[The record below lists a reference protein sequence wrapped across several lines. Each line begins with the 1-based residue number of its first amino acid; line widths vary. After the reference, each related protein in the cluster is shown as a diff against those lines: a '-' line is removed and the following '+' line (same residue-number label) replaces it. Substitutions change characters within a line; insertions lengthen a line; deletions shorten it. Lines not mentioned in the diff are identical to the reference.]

1 MANKT
6 IQSDQVKTWKSGPWD
21 TQVQCESM
29 KVYIFHFI
37 FWTCP
42 LLPQYKEYYRS
53 AETAEMK
60 ILSGDSTERANVLCI
75 VNPCNPTGDY
85 MPLDQIK
92 TWINDNVYDGGFVIV
107 GRSIHTLDLIKEIWA
122 VCWYD

>member
-1 MANKT
+1 MSCVYKT
-6 IQSDQVKTWKSGPWD
+6 VSDDDS
-21 TQVQCESM
+21 
-29 KVYIFHFI
+29 
-37 FWTCP
+37 
-42 LLPQYKEYYRS
+42 QYKEYYRS

-107 GRSIHTLDLIKEIWA
+107 GKLFVINAK
-122 VCWYD
+122 

>member
-1 MANKT
+1 MYGSISLVSLADMQAL
-6 IQSDQVKTWKSGPWD
+6 I
-21 TQVQCESM
+21 
-29 KVYIFHFI
+29 
-37 FWTCP
+37 
-42 LLPQYKEYYRS
+42 QYKEYYRS

-107 GRSIHTLDLIKEIWA
+107 GRFIDSRIFTKVRA
-122 VCWYD
+122 VR